1 MASSGFTHGR
11 SPLSRRPDQKAE
23 DSRHGESGDL
33 LNGVGSSS
41 SHNSA
46 ASSVFSTNA
55 QAYKANGR
63 SSAYAA
69 TPLTIPES
77 SPSKAQTPIAGPSS
91 TRTYLNGTSSH
102 HLTPDVSRVNSGNAT
117 PIASPPRERKQARP
131 PPGEAK
137 GYRAVWD
144 PELDGKLGKE
154 EKRKMKPK
162 VKTFG
167 SEAYEPDAP
176 PDPRLAIVGYM
187 TGKCTPPNATSK
199 SRLRIAPYMLKP
211 YSHDSRTSIGPGPP
225 KQVVVTGFDPFTS
238 DSQLRTFFSSY
249 GEVAELQNQTDPNTA
264 SFLGIC
270 LIRYRDSRPAR
281 GNAIYAAAAARR
293 AEKEGTGERIG
304 LKTIKVECDREGRK
318 CKRYVERVL
327 KKAQAEQEA
336 ERERARAKA
345 APAISKELSQAPAST
360 PQLSESPAPPMNAPK
375 GPSGRTTVKP
385 PEGPKAAIQK
395 TGANALIEEEPVLSK
410 IKRKP
415 YILLPA
421 SSVPVLGTTIPHL
434 KKRLKAFEWK
444 EVRLDQTGYYVVFD
458 DSKRGEDETVRCFN
472 ECNNTPLFTYTM
484 SMECQQYGNPDYE
497 RSPSPERVMAEKRK
511 AEEIERLQSEE
522 DEDMEIEKQHRA
534 EALDPVKGALDQLK
548 NELRSKIMD
557 DIKVR
562 VAIPSLYECL
572 DPVRHAAKRRKLGL
586 SDAIDNENKAPSVL
600 LNKAL
605 DASPGSPRG
614 RRPLSHSKPL
624 RPHDPNS
631 QRRGH
636 NSNNAYLDER
646 RRHRPAPKAAPA
658 RPLHFRLQDMFRD
671 DEDDSDDER
680 RTSVTRDTDDLES
693 RPMSRASRTSTP
705 FESDINETPKPKK
718 RKADHVI
725 WDTEDE
731 QEVFPTHYKKLLGDI
746 LGKRTEDMA
755 IGELQHIINVL
766 QSHKPDSTLLERAKT
781 ELSYRKRMKFDDD
794 LFKTGGTP
802 TGQSTPARDGTANDL
817 LGDGDA
823 MSIDTK
829 EVPVKKEKVKKK
841 RKTKKELALE
851 RQELERQAEEVAEI
865 AVEDD
870 DTVVEKLE
878 EKASRVVYEEEI
890 EEDYIDPELGAK
902 VEWGVSTDEP
912 RRTVEDEENLVLDID
927 GWQHLIKDQEDLSL
941 LVKAMGISATA
952 PINDVKLW
960 TWKQKEIKALNN
972 GGLVGPVNIETHIP
986 GYYVPNPTG
995 SARTEGIKKIL
1006 ESEKSKYLPH
1016 RIRVQKAREEREA
1029 LAKTDS
1035 SGVAEAAKQAAAAAA
1050 KVSATATSRTARAN
1064 NRRMV
1069 NDINLQ
1075 KQNAPSSGME
1085 TDAFRFNQLKKR
1097 KKLVKFDRSAIHG
1110 WGLYSEENIP
1120 AGDLIIEYVGE
1131 KVRQK
1136 VADMREE
1143 MYDRQGV
1150 GSSYLFRMVDD
1161 EIIDATKK
1169 GGIARFINHSCTP
1182 NCTAKIIKVEGTRR
1196 IVIYALKDIVKNDE
1210 LTYDYKFERE
1220 YGSTDRIPCLCGS
1233 VGCKGFLN

>member
-1 MASSGFTHGR
+1 MASSGLQNGR
-11 SPLSRRPDQKAE
+11 SPLSRRLDHRPE
-23 DSRHGESGDL
+23 DGRNSDCGDL

-55 QAYKANGR
+55 QAHKANGR
-63 SSAYAA
+63 SSTWAA

-77 SPSKAQTPIAGPSS
+77 SPLKATSPMPGATPGRSHLGS
-91 TRTYLNGTSSH
+91 TPAQRFTS
-102 HLTPDVSRVNSGNAT
+102 DASRVTSGNAT
-117 PIASPPRERKQARP
+117 PLASPTRDRKQARP
-131 PPGEAK
+131 PAGAAK

-144 PELDGKLGKE
+144 PELDVKLGKE

-162 VKTFG
+162 IKSFG
-167 SEAYEPDAP
+167 SETYEPDAP

-199 SRLRIAPYMLKP
+199 SRLRVAPYTLKP
-211 YSHDSRTSIGPGPP
+211 YSHDPKTSIGPGPP

-238 DSQLRTFFSSY
+238 DSQLKTFFSSY
-249 GEVAELQNQTDPNTA
+249 GEVAEVQNQTDPNTA

-270 LIRYRDSRPAR
+270 LIRYRDSRSAR
-281 GNAIYAAAAARR
+281 GSSVPAAAAARR
-293 AEKEGTGERIG
+293 AEKEGTGERMG
-304 LKTIKVECDREGRK
+304 LKTIRVECDREGRK

-327 KKAQAEQEA
+327 KKAQAEEEA

-345 APAISKELSQAPAST
+345 VPVLSKAPSQAPAST
-360 PQLSESPAPPMNAPK
+360 PHPSGSPAPPMNAPT
-375 GPSGRTTVKP
+375 GPSGRVVTKP
-385 PEGPKAAIQK
+385 PECPKAAIQK
-395 TGANALIEEEPVLSK
+395 TGANALIEDEPILSK

-444 EVRLDQTGYYVVFD
+444 EVRLDQSGYYVIFD

-484 SMECQQYGNPDYE
+484 SLECQQYGNPDYE
-497 RSPSPERVMAEKRK
+497 RSPSPERVMAENRK
-511 AEEIERLQSEE
+511 KEEIARLQHEE
-522 DEDMEIEKQHRA
+522 DEDLEIEKQHRA
-534 EALDPVKGALDQLK
+534 EDLDPVKGALDQLI

-586 SDAIDNENKAPSVL
+586 SDAMDNENKVPSVL

-605 DASPGSPRG
+605 DASPRG

-624 RPHDPNS
+624 RPHDPHS
-631 QRRGH
+631 QRRGL
-636 NSNNAYLDER
+636 NSNNAYQDER
-646 RRHRPAPKAAPA
+646 RSKRPAPRAAPA

-680 RTSVTRDTDDLES
+680 RTSMTRDTEDVES
-693 RPMSRASRTSTP
+693 RPMSRTSRTSTP
-705 FESDINETPKPKK
+705 FESDLNDTPKHKK
-718 RKADHVI
+718 RKTDHVI

-731 QEVFPTHYKKLLGDI
+731 QEVFPSHYKKLLGDI

-755 IGELQHIINVL
+755 VGELQQIINVL
-766 QSHKPDSTLLERAKT
+766 SSHKPDSSLLERART

-802 TGQSTPARDGTANDL
+802 TGQSTPMRDGAANDL
-817 LGDGDA
+817 LEHGDGDA
-823 MSIDTK
+823 TSIDDK
-829 EVPVKKEKVKKK
+829 EVSVKKEKVKKK

-851 RQELERQAEEVAEI
+851 RQELEQQAQEAAEN
-865 AVEDD
+865 AVEDEAA
-870 DTVVEKLE
+870 VEKLE
-878 EKASRVVYEEEI
+878 EKVRRIVYEEEI

-912 RRTVEDEENLVLDID
+912 RRTVEDEDNLVLDID
-927 GWQHLIKDQEDLSL
+927 GWQHLVKDQEDLAL
-941 LVKAMGISATA
+941 LHKAMSTSANA

-972 GGLVGPVNIETHIP
+972 GGVMGPVNVETHIS

-1029 LAKTDS
+1029 LAKNDP

-1050 KVSATATSRTARAN
+1050 KVTATATSRTARAN

-1075 KQNAPSSGME
+1075 KQNSSGAE